1 MWRKEK
7 NERAGNSIFDAQP
20 VAVTDSQS
28 ASPVRFLAPEVL
40 ASIGSLE
47 LLARAV
53 VEGFIAGLHR
63 SPFTGFSTEFAEY
76 RQYMPGDDLR
86 HLDWRL
92 LGRTDRYF
100 IKKYRGD
107 TNSQCHILVD
117 ASASMRYTT
126 GKVTKLQYAQFLASS
141 LAYLVNR
148 QQDA

>member
-1 MWRKEK
+1 MWWRK
-7 NERAGNSIFDAQP
+7 SISKTTANP
-20 VAVTDSQS
+20 LATG
-28 ASPVRFLAPEVL
+28 SPSVSSSGPARFLAPEVL
-40 ASIGSLE
+40 ARIGSLE

-100 IKKYRGD
+100 IRNIAA
-107 TNSQCHILVD
+107 TQT
-117 ASASMRYTT
+117 RR
-126 GKVTKLQYAQFLASS
+126 VTS
-141 LAYLVNR
+141 
-148 QQDA
+148 